1 MSKDTEKIINNTKIK
16 ICGLIREEDIEV
28 VNRFLPEYIGFV
40 FWPRSKRFVD
50 RDKAAALKEKLDKRI
65 EAVGVFVDEDI
76 EVVAGL
82 LKDGIIDIAQLHGS
96 ETEDYIKELKRLTGK
111 GVIKAFKVPR
121 VNDDPIEAGRVANDD
136 VSSDVMQ
143 KELRMR
149 INTSPAD
156 HILLDS
162 GMGSGKTFDWS
173 SIGDFGR
180 PYFLAGGLDTE
191 NVREAVEKL
200 RPYAVDVSSGV
211 ETDGRKDAKK
221 IKIFIESVRW
231 RREE

>member
-1 MSKDTEKIINNTKIK
+1 MIKNTTKIK
-16 ICGLIREEDIEV
+16 ICGLTREEDIEV

-50 RDKAAALKEKLDKRI
+50 REKAAALKSKLDKRI

-82 LKDGIIDIAQLHGS
+82 LKDGIIDIAQLHGNES
-96 ETEDYIKELKRLTGK
+96 EEYISELKRISGK
-111 GVIKAFKVPR
+111 EVIKAFKVPKNSENS
-121 VNDDPIEAGRVANDD
+121 VEHGSADNESGSSEEAQN
-136 VSSDVMQ
+136 
-143 KELRMR
+143 ELRQR
-149 INTSPAD
+149 IMDSPAD

-200 RPYAVDVSSGV
+200 SPYAVDVSSGV
-211 ETDGRKDAKK
+211 ETDGRKDAGK
-221 IKIFIESVRW
+221 IKRFIESVRW
-231 RREE
+231 RREDL

>member
-1 MSKDTEKIINNTKIK
+1 MIKNTTKIK
-16 ICGLIREEDIEV
+16 ICGLTREEDIEV

-50 RDKAAALKEKLDKRI
+50 REKAAALKSKLDKRI

-82 LKDGIIDIAQLHGS
+82 LKDGIIDIAQLHGNES
-96 ETEDYIKELKRLTGK
+96 EEYISELKRISGK
-111 GVIKAFKVPR
+111 EVIKAFKVPKNSENS
-121 VNDDPIEAGRVANDD
+121 VEHGSADNKSISLAEAQN
-136 VSSDVMQ
+136 
-143 KELRMR
+143 ELRQR
-149 INTSPAD
+149 IMDSPAD

-200 RPYAVDVSSGV
+200 SPYAVDVSSGV
-211 ETDGRKDAKK
+211 ETDGRKDAGK
-221 IKIFIESVRW
+221 IKRFIESVRW
-231 RREE
+231 RREDL